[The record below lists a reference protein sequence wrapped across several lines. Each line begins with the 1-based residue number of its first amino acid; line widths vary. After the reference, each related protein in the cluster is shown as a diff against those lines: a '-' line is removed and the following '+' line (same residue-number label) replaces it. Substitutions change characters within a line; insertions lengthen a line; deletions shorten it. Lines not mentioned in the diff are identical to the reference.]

1 MIAQLTNLSASAEP
15 TAFHHLL
22 KTLDER
28 GQLLRL
34 YTQNIDNLEEKAGLE
49 CGVPIWA
56 GQAGASSSS
65 QSGTTINGSVAPT
78 KTTGSSSIASSSV
91 PRCVPLHGTL
101 KQLVC
106 QRCSHTMPLLAPLS
120 SAPEGATPSSNEHAL
135 PNSVMVTSPDTDL
148 TTPEL
153 ETLAA
158 GLSIACPACESASF
172 ARRAEGK
179 RDRGVGRMRPSVVLY
194 GEEHL
199 SGEGVGE
206 WYVASLSIPSSWLLT
221 T

>member
-1 MIAQLTNLSASAEP
+1 MIAQLTDLSASAQP
-15 TAFHHLL
+15 TPFHHLL

-49 CGVPIWA
+49 CGVPVFSA
-56 GQAGASSSS
+56 SGGGGALNATNTTNANANSGTVASGQASAASADP
-65 QSGTTINGSVAPT
+65 TTSTSTAATP
-78 KTTGSSSIASSSV
+78 

-106 QRCSHTMPLLAPLS
+106 QRCAHAIPLLNPD
-120 SAPEGATPSSNEHAL
+120 SASDSNSEGSAELAL
-135 PNSVMVTSPDTDL
+135 
-148 TTPEL
+148 
-153 ETLAA
+153 LAS
-158 GLSIACPACESASF
+158 GLSVACPACTSSNS
-172 ARRAEGK
+172 ARRLEGK

-206 WYVASLSIPSSWLLT
+206 WCVLLANSFSYGCVSSGLAG
-221 T
+221 